1 MNHLQFRFRR
11 GGWTR
16 PDWEEL
22 RLQDI
27 SWWGNSKQAYHGGLG
42 ESGGKR
48 IAGQEPGAGVRHGSV
63 GDAGP
68 ADDVRQLVRGAAEE
82 DGTHLL
88 GAFGITRSAHCAFV
102 KP

>member
-1 MNHLQFRFRR
+1 MQE
-11 GGWTR
+11 G
-16 PDWEEL
+16 
-22 RLQDI
+22 RLDKARLGSAKAPGHQLV
-27 SWWGNSKQAYHGGLG
+27 GQAYDEGLG

-68 ADDVRQLVRGAAEE
+68 ADDMWQLVRGASEE